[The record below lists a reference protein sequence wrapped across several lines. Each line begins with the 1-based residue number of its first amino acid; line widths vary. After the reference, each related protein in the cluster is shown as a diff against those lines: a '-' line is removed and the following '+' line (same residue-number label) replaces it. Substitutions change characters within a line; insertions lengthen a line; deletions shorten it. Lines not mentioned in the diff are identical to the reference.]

1 MKRLTKL
8 FLTGLMAGFFLAPAL
23 AQTPDRPP
31 DAIPRQITMGII
43 CLPTVMRMVE
53 VLGERFGEAI
63 VASGEL
69 GGGSNYYIF
78 ANAKKSSSSIVISK
92 PNSACLVWSGRSAE
106 GMAFILAV
114 EPIEYPE
121 PLPPMPD
128 GTET

>member
-1 MKRLTKL
+1 MKALIL
-8 FLTGLMAGFFLAPAL
+8 AL
-23 AQTPDRPP
+23 ALVMSPVMAQSPTPPL
-31 DAIPRQITMGII
+31 DAVPRQVTMGII
-43 CLPTVMRMVE
+43 CLPTPSRMIE
-53 VLGERFGEAI
+53 VLGERFGEAV

-69 GGGSNYYIF
+69 SPDTGFIVFSNRDRT
-78 ANAKKSSSSIVISK
+78 SSSIVISK
-92 PNSACLVWSGRSAE
+92 RDGTCLVWSGRSAE

>member
-43 CLPTVMRMVE
+43 CLPSVMRMVE
-53 VLGERFGEAI
+53 VLGERWGEAI
-63 VASGEL
+63 VASGDL
-69 GGGSNYYIF
+69 GGANFYVF
-78 ANAKKSSSSIVISK
+78 ANEGKTSSSIVISK
-92 PNSACLVWSGRSAE
+92 PSSTCLVWSGRSAE
-106 GMAFILAV
+106 GMAFILAA

>member
-43 CLPTVMRMVE
+43 CLPSVMRMVE
-53 VLGERFGEAI
+53 VLGERWGEAI
-63 VASGEL
+63 VASGDL
-69 GGGSNYYIF
+69 GGSNFYIF
-78 ANAKKSSSSIVISK
+78 ANERKTSSSIVISK
-92 PNSACLVWSGRSAE
+92 PGGTCLVWSGRSAE
-106 GMAFILAV
+106 GLSFILAA
-114 EPIEYPE
+114 EPIDYPE
-121 PLPPMPD
+121 PLPPMPS

>member
-1 MKRLTKL
+1 MRALAL
-8 FLTGLMAGFFLAPAL
+8 ALALIAAPAL

-53 VLGERFGEAI
+53 VLGERWGEAI
-63 VASGEL
+63 VASGDL
-69 GGGSNYYIF
+69 GGSNFYVF
-78 ANAKKSSSSIVISK
+78 ANEKKTSSSIVISK
-92 PNSACLVWSGRSAE
+92 PGGTCLVWSGRSAE

-121 PLPPMPD
+121 PLLLMPD